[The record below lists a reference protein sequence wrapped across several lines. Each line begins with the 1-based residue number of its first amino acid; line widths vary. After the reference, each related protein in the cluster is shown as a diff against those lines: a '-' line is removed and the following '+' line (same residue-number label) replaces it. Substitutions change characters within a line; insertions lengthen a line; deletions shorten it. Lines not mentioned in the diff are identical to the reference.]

1 MRAGTTL
8 GKHRRLLGP
17 EELLRLIGLAFQ
29 GVRTVARLL
38 DVKQSLGA
46 GDSPFTEAINAALDQ
61 PSAEWELEL

>member
-8 GKHRRLLGP
+8 GKSRRPLGS
-17 EELLRLIGLAFQ
+17 EELLRLIGLSFQ

-46 GDSPFTEAINAALDQ
+46 GNSLFTEAINAALDQ
-61 PSAEWELEL
+61 LSAEWDIEL